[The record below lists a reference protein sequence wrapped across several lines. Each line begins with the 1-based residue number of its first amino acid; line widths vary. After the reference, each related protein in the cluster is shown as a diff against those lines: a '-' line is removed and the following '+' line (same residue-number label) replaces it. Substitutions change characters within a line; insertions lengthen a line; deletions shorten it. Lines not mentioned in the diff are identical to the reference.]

1 MDCEKEGVFMSRGK
15 LIINAF
21 VKYIMGLVMVGL
33 LLFLPAGTF
42 DYWNAWLFIG
52 LLFIP
57 MLLLGVVLAVKSPD
71 LLEKRLNSK
80 EKESEQSVVVILS
93 LIMFLGGFIVSALD
107 FRFGW
112 SKMPTVVVIVAAT
125 ILLISYG
132 LYAEVMRENAYLS
145 RTVEIQEEQKVVDTG
160 LYGIVRHP
168 MYSVTTL
175 LFLSIPLVLGSWIG
189 FIIFLVYPL
198 ILVKRIKN
206 EEKVLEEG
214 LQGYKEYK
222 EKVSCR
228 MIPFVW

>member
-1 MDCEKEGVFMSRGK
+1 MNRGK
-15 LIINAF
+15 LI
-21 VKYIMGLVMVGL
+21 VKALIEYCMGLVMVGL

-42 DYWNAWLFIG
+42 DYPNAWLFIA

-57 MLLLGVVLAVKSPD
+57 MLLLGVVLAVKSPE

-107 FRFGW
+107 YRFGW
-112 SKMPTVVVIVAAT
+112 SVMPLPVVVVAAV

-145 RTVEIQEEQKVVDTG
+145 RTVEIQEEQKVIDTG

-175 LFLSIPLVLGSWIG
+175 LFLSIPLVLGSGVG
-189 FIIFLVYPL
+189 FIIFLATPL

-214 LQGYKEYK
+214 LPGYKEYK
-222 EKVSCR
+222 EKVRYR
-228 MIPFVW
+228 MIPFIW